1 VNSIKYGSLFIK
13 KQIYEAMEIDQIENN
28 ISRKDYMYDPDRQM
42 IRVSFSEGN
51 DAYIEF
57 T

>member
-1 VNSIKYGSLFIK
+1 
-13 KQIYEAMEIDQIENN
+13 MEIDQIENN

-57 T
+57 TEYPLVRYFYKLFL